1 MDCSLIAD
9 HLIGYHFAAVTEEE
23 RTQVEQHLLGC
34 SSCLRA
40 YLALK
45 RDVERGPGRPQ
56 RPSAATRERL
66 RARVAAAFP
75 PRSAAGGNEPP
86 PAAAARAGSRRSPLW
101 FRHIPLYQG
110 LTAAA
115 VAAAIALL
123 VPALLRGRAD
133 ARGGDAVVDTRR
145 PVPESLTIY

>member
-1 MDCSLIAD
+1 
-9 HLIGYHFAAVTEEE
+9 V
-23 RTQVEQHLLGC
+23 V
-34 SSCLRA
+34 
-40 YLALK
+40 
-45 RDVERGPGRPQ
+45 
-56 RPSAATRERL
+56 
-66 RARVAAAFP
+66 AAFP
-75 PRSAAGGNEPP
+75 PRSTGDGDEPAP
-86 PAAAARAGSRRSPLW
+86 AAARATSRRPPLW